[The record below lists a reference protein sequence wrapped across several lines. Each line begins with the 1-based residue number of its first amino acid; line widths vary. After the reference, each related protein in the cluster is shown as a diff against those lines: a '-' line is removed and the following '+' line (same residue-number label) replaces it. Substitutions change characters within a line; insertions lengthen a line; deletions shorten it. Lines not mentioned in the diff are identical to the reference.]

1 MYSNRFNLNI
11 VLTKHAALRMLER
24 RLSEAEL
31 LDLVNTGE
39 LKYKDETHL
48 WIYKAFP
55 LRKDNLICAA
65 AVIDSALVIKTI
77 MHHFTPEV

>member
-24 RLSEAEL
+24 QLSEPEL

-39 LKYKDETHL
+39 LKYKDDTHL
-48 WIYKAFP
+48 WIYKNFP
-55 LRKDNLICAA
+55 LREDNLICAA
-65 AVIDSALVIKTI
+65 AVIDGALVIKTI